1 MDKRDRLRT
10 KFRKASASVAIL
22 LATVAATAQ
31 SVAVGGVVVEAKGGN
46 TIPGAHAVLQSLPDS
61 SVVAFAISG
70 RDGSFAIAK
79 GAKMPCQLRISCMG
93 YATKYVKL
101 ETLPRLGLKI
111 ELETKAFNLS
121 EIAVKQRALGAVV
134 RGDTI
139 RYNIEKY
146 KDGTEQVLG
155 DVLEKLPGIEVSEQG
170 RVTAGGKAVDKLL
183 LNGQD
188 FAGERHDLLTKN
200 LPSDMV
206 ENVELLKNYNEYSVL
221 DGFKSKGTAL
231 NIGVDSS
238 YTRRPTGNA
247 ELWGGYR
254 DKYRAR
260 ANLFFIG
267 DEAMWSVNGKAYN
280 TGEEAMSL
288 VDYLTLSGGVKSF
301 AQNIAGRTSVVDRPT
316 NGYNAYLSPNES
328 TRRRDDQ
335 LVSTNVAWNP
345 SKQLRVN
352 AYFVFNREATR
363 SGAETWRTLHNDAT
377 RTATHLSESEKT
389 TESIS
394 NLNLDIKYET
404 PFRGVLAYRGYAIV
418 APDDDRY
425 ETNYQGDQKWA
436 TDDHTYHTEHDLSY
450 SQNFSNR
457 RLLTLRAYGVAST
470 TKTDRRLTTNAPLLP
485 LATPA
490 DSAWQNQRMHIAMG
504 GASLSFVQRIRRRLR
519 FKAALSLDA
528 DKTTYEAKADD
539 AQLRTAEVTGRAT
552 TTTLGLFLQ
561 KQKGLFQFDI
571 GGQLVYIDADATRM
585 RWRVMPQASMELE
598 FASLNSLSIG
608 YETSL
613 SRDDGLPFA
622 ATTRLGGYRTLYDY
636 ARQDETLHFFQRFTV
651 FYMLYDTYTDLSVT
665 LRGGLSMEDAPVVSD
680 NISERGGVRVGRAL
694 APRDYRLVYSTLDVK
709 KGFRFPLETRLKG
722 DYSRRMSNTFYNGQN
737 SENTSNTL
745 TSSLSAKTRFR
756 HLLNV
761 EAGGT
766 FNYSKTSLS
775 LFGSDTEWKSY
786 SIRLQ
791 PMIVR
796 KKKGLSVEIPLSY
809 VVDETSTD
817 RLSYWDL
824 GLSASKT
831 IGKHLSV
838 YAEARDLL
846 HSDSRDRITE
856 DVSADRTDISREARL
871 PGYAIVGLKV
881 IF

>member
-1 MDKRDRLRT
+1 MDRQGRLR
-10 KFRKASASVAIL
+10 RMNVKALALLSALA
-22 LATVAATAQ
+22 ATVAATAQ
-31 SVAVGGVVVEAKGGN
+31 GVAVGGVVVEAKGGQ

-70 RDGSFAIAK
+70 RDGRFAIAK
-79 GAKMPCQLRISCMG
+79 GATGPCQLRISCMG
-93 YATKYVKL
+93 YATKYVSL
-101 ETLPRLGLKI
+101 EALPALGLRV
-111 ELETKAFNLS
+111 EMETKAFNLS

-155 DVLEKLPGIEVSEQG
+155 DVLDKLPGIEVNEQG
-170 RVTAGGKAVDKLL
+170 MVTAGGKTVDKLL

-188 FAGERHDLLTKN
+188 FAGERHDMLTKN

-231 NIGVDSS
+231 NIGVDST

-247 ELWGGYR
+247 ELWGGHR

-288 VDYLTLSGGVKSF
+288 VDYLTLSGGIKSF

-316 NGYNAYLSPNES
+316 YGYNAYLSPDES

-335 LVSTNVAWNP
+335 LISTNVAWNP
-345 SKQLRVN
+345 SEKLRVN

-377 RTATHLSESEKT
+377 RTATHLTESDKT
-389 TESIS
+389 TQSIS

-418 APDDDRY
+418 TPDDDQY
-425 ETNYQGDQKWA
+425 ETNYQGDQKWSS
-436 TDDHTYHTEHDLSY
+436 DDHTFHTEHDLSY

-470 TKTDRRLTTNAPLLP
+470 SKTDMRLTTNSPLLP
-485 LATPA
+485 LESAA
-490 DSAWQNQRMHIAMG
+490 DSVWQNQRRHIAMG

-528 DKTTYEAKADD
+528 DKTTYEAEAD
-539 AQLRTAEVTGRAT
+539 ATQLRTRKVTGRAT
-552 TTTLGLFLQ
+552 TTTLGMFLQ
-561 KQKGLFQFDI
+561 KQKGLFQFDV

-585 RWRVMPQASMELE
+585 RWKAMPQASVELE
-598 FASLNSLSIG
+598 FSNLNSLSIE

-613 SRDDGLPFA
+613 SRDGGIPFA
-622 ATTRLGGYRTLYDY
+622 ETSRLGGYRTLYDY
-636 ARQDETLHFFQRFTV
+636 GRLDEMLHFFQRLTL
-651 FYMLYDTYTDLSVT
+651 FYLLYDTYTDLSVT
-665 LRGGLSMEDAPVVSD
+665 LRGGLSMEDASVVD
-680 NISERGGVRVGRAL
+680 NNISERGGVRVARSM
-694 APRDYRLVYSTLDVK
+694 APRDYRRVYSAVDIK
-709 KGFRFPLETRLKG
+709 KGFRIPLETRLKC
-722 DYSRRMSNTFYNGQN
+722 DYTRRMSNEAYNGEN
-737 SENTSNTL
+737 SDNTSNTV

-766 FNYSKTSLS
+766 FNYSKTRLS
-775 LFGSDTEWKSY
+775 LFANDTEWKSY
-786 SIRLQ
+786 SIRVQ

-809 VVDETSTD
+809 VVDEAADD

-824 GLSASKT
+824 GLNASKT

-871 PGYAIVGLKV
+871 PGYVIVGLKV